1 MRRILL
7 LAAALALAACASPS
21 AYAPATR
28 PDGVGFSEMR
38 IEQDRFRV
46 TYRGTS
52 ADTPTKVNDMAL
64 LRASELTLQ
73 QGYDWFQVTNRF
85 AEPGSGGGGPTF
97 SVGVGGT
104 SFGRRSSTGVGV
116 GVTTP
121 LGGSDGAGTVGAV
134 TLEVRLG
141 RGEKPADPNAY
152 DARQVQSSVRARM

>member
-1 MRRILL
+1 MRRVLL
-7 LAAALALAACASPS
+7 LAAALTLAACASPS
-21 AYAPATR
+21 AYAPAVR
-28 PDGVGFSEMR
+28 EGGPGFSDMR

-52 ADTPTKVNDMAL
+52 ADTPAKVNDMAL
-64 LRASELTLQ
+64 LRAAELTVA
-73 QGYDWFQVTNRF
+73 QGYDWFQVSNRF

-97 SVGVGGT
+97 SVGVG
-104 SFGRRSSTGVGV
+104 SSSYGRRSSTGVGV

-121 LGGSDGAGTVGAV
+121 LGGGDGAGSVGAV

-152 DARQVQSSVRARM
+152 DARQVQFAVRARM

>member
-7 LAAALALAACASPS
+7 LAAALTLTACASPS

-28 PDGVGFSEMR
+28 ANGVGFSDMQ
-38 IEQDRFRV
+38 IEQDRYRV
-46 TYRGTS
+46 TYRGS
-52 ADTPTKVNDMAL
+52 AADTPAKVNDMAL
-64 LRASELTLQ
+64 LRAAELALG
-73 QGYDWFQVTNRF
+73 QGYDWFQVSNRF

-97 SVGVGGT
+97 SVGVGGG
-104 SFGRRSSTGVGV
+104 SYGRRSSTGVGV
-116 GVTTP
+116 GVTAP
-121 LGGSDGAGTVGAV
+121 LGGGDGAGSIGAV